1 MPQYYY
7 TTQGTASQAYLVCT
21 TYAKLYS
28 LVMYVYG
35 MHNCAGIERKFET
48 EVGYLISR
56 LLYTLYTHIH
66 KASRPCLFS
75 NKVALISI
83 PRTTN
88 MQCQDSIEV
97 VRPPLVRSC
106 HIGSTNG
113 RSSISTAGKAD
124 TLAGPN

>member
-1 MPQYYY
+1 MPQYFY

-21 TYAKLYS
+21 TYTKLYS

-35 MHNCAGIERKFET
+35 MHNCAEIERKFET

-88 MQCQDSIEV
+88 YAMPRFNGGGQTTPGEV
-97 VRPPLVRSC
+97 VSYWV
-106 HIGSTNG
+106 N
-113 RSSISTAGKAD
+113 
-124 TLAGPN
+124 